1 MLEKRQ
7 NILDQIEMLQ
17 VLLAVEAGE
26 LSEGQA
32 SKFLAIDRVS
42 LRKKRIDFIHKIRRF
57 SLLCRAIEIRLLFSI
72 DEEEMVEELCV
83 NVE

>member
-1 MLEKRQ
+1 MKTSVRKYEMNPEKRQ

-42 LRKKRIDFIHKIRRF
+42 LRKKRIDFINDISKR
-57 SLLCRAIEIRLLFSI
+57 LKNEI
-72 DEEEMVEELCV
+72 
-83 NVE
+83 